1 MAAQIE
7 PIAPHKQERLDG
19 RAARALRTRA
29 AIVEATLELLERGE
43 LQPTAQE
50 IAQRARVSIRA
61 VFHHFG
67 DMDRLL
73 RAAVDLHLS
82 RHPFDALPK
91 LLVSGS
97 LEERVV
103 AFASRRAATFERI
116 LPVHRAVLLK
126 EGMDERV
133 ARKMRR
139 ARAGAK
145 YEVRKAFAPELAEA
159 SDDTLSDAL
168 LAATSWCHWEALR
181 VRGGLSFARARA
193 VLEYTLRSLLLARS
207 AARV

>member
-1 MAAQIE
+1 MSAEID
-7 PIAPHKQERLDG
+7 PGAPRKLDRLDG
-19 RAARALRTRA
+19 RSARAVRTRS
-29 AIVEATLELLERGE
+29 AIVEATLELLERGQ

-73 RAAVDLHLS
+73 RAAVDLHLG
-82 RHPFDALPK
+82 RHPFDALPQ
-91 LLVSGS
+91 LLTSGT

-103 AFASRRAATFERI
+103 AFATRRAATFERI
-116 LPVHRAVLLK
+116 FPVHRAVLLK
-126 EGMDERV
+126 EGIDESV
-133 ARKMRR
+133 ARRMKR

-168 LAATSWCHWEALR
+168 IAASSWCHWEALR
-181 VRGGLSFARARA
+181 VRAGLPFARARA
-193 VLEYTLRSLLLARS
+193 VLEYTMRSLLLARS
-207 AARV
+207 APRG

>member
-1 MAAQIE
+1 MSAE
-7 PIAPHKQERLDG
+7 LDPGVPSKLERLDG
-19 RAARALRTRA
+19 RAARAVRTRA
-29 AIVEATLELLERGE
+29 AIVEATLELLEGGQ

-91 LLVSGS
+91 LLTSGT

-103 AFASRRAATFERI
+103 AFANRRAAAFERI

-126 EGMDERV
+126 ESIDEGV
-133 ARKMRR
+133 ARRMKR

-145 YEVRKAFAPELAEA
+145 YEVRTAFAPELAEA
-159 SDDTLSDAL
+159 SDDTLREAL
-168 LAATSWCHWEALR
+168 MAASSWCQWEALR
-181 VRGGLSFARARA
+181 VRAGLPFARARS
-193 VLEYTLRSLLLARS
+193 VLEYTMRSLLLSRS
-207 AARV
+207 APRV

>member
-1 MAAQIE
+1 MAAEVVQSSV
-7 PIAPHKQERLDG
+7 ERVDG
-19 RAARALRTRA
+19 RAQRAVRTRS
-29 AIVEATLELLERGE
+29 AIIDATLQLLERGQ

-82 RHPFDALPK
+82 RHPFDALPQ
-91 LLVSGS
+91 LLVEGT

-103 AFASRRAATFERI
+103 AFANRRAATFERI

-126 EGMDERV
+126 ECVDERV
-133 ARKMRR
+133 AKRMKR

-145 YEVRKAFAPELAEA
+145 YEVRKAFEPELTESA
-159 SDDTLSDAL
+159 DDTLREAL
-168 LAATSWCHWEALR
+168 MAASSWCQWEALR
-181 VRGGLSFARARA
+181 MRAGLPFVRARA

-207 AARV
+207 TPHS

>member
-1 MAAQIE
+1 MAAEIQAGAE
-7 PIAPHKQERLDG
+7 RKQDRLDG
-19 RAARALRTRA
+19 RAQRAVRTRA
-29 AIVEATLELLERGE
+29 AIIEATLQLLELGQ

-73 RAAVDLHLS
+73 RAAIELHLS
-82 RHPFDALPK
+82 RNPFDTLPRF
-91 LLVSGS
+91 LAEGS

-103 AFASRRAATFERI
+103 AFANRRAATFERI

-126 EGMDERV
+126 EGIDEAV
-133 ARKMRR
+133 ARRMRR
-139 ARAGAK
+139 ARAGARA
-145 YEVRKAFAPELAEA
+145 EVRKAFAPELAEA
-159 SDDTLSDAL
+159 RDETLSDAL
-168 LAATSWCHWEALR
+168 IAASSWCHWEWLR
-181 VRGGLSFARARA
+181 VRAGLPFARARG

-207 AARV
+207 TPDR

>member
-1 MAAQIE
+1 MAAEVAQ
-7 PIAPHKQERLDG
+7 ASVERLDG
-19 RAARALRTRA
+19 RAQRAVRTRA
-29 AIVEATLELLERGE
+29 AIVEATLGLLERGQ

-73 RAAVDLHLS
+73 RAAIDLHLS

-91 LLVSGS
+91 LLVAGT

-103 AFASRRAATFERI
+103 AFANRRAAAFERI

-126 EGMDERV
+126 EVADEKV
-133 ARKMRR
+133 AKRMRR

-145 YEVRKAFAPELAEA
+145 YEVRKAFAPELADA
-159 SDDTLSDAL
+159 TDDTLSEAL
-168 LAATSWCHWEALR
+168 VAASSWCHWEWLR
-181 VRGGLSFARARA
+181 VRAGLPYARSRA

-207 AARV
+207 APHV

>member
-1 MAAQIE
+1 MAVEAVQ
-7 PIAPHKQERLDG
+7 PSAERKLERVDG
-19 RAARALRTRA
+19 RAQRAVRTRA
-29 AIVEATLELLERGE
+29 AIIEATLQLLERGQ

-91 LLVSGS
+91 LLTSGS

-103 AFASRRAATFERI
+103 SFANRRAATFERI

-126 EGMDERV
+126 ETLDEGV
-133 ARKMRR
+133 ARRMRR

-145 YEVRKAFAPELAEA
+145 YEVRKAFAIELAEA
-159 SDDTLSDAL
+159 SDDTLSEAL
-168 LAATSWCHWEALR
+168 MAASSWCQWEALR
-181 VRGGLSFARARA
+181 VRAGLPYARARA
-193 VLEYTLRSLLLARS
+193 VLEYTLRSLLLGSSARS
-207 AARV
+207 